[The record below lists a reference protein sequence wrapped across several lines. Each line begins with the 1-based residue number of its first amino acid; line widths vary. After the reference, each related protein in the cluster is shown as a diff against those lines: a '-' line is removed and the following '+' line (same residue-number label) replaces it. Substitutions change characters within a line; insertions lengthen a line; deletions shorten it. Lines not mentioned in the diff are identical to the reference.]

1 MAPSFAAYF
10 SLRGPFPC
18 PLSPSGQVNP
28 RGPELLGQ
36 LQDHDPRAVH
46 RAWGAEGPDGAA
58 Q

>member
-1 MAPSFAAYF
+1 M
-10 SLRGPFPC
+10 SL
-18 PLSPSGQVNP
+18 SSSSSGQVNP
-28 RGPELLGQ
+28 GGPELLGQ